1 MNKEE
6 ISSIAH
12 LLSVMKEDAEKLKE
26 AMDKRDAEKVA
37 SIKNEMLNLQ
47 SQINSLL

>member
-12 LLSVMKEDAEKLKE
+12 LLTVMKEDAGKLIE
-26 AMDKRDAEKVA
+26 AFDKKDAEKVA
-37 SIKNEMLNLQ
+37 SIKNEILNLQ
-47 SQINSLL
+47 SQINSLI

>member
-1 MNKEE
+1 MNKDE

-12 LLSVMKEDAEKLKE
+12 LLTVMKEDAEKLRE
-26 AMDKRDAEKVA
+26 AMEKKDAEKIT
-37 SIKNEMLNLQ
+37 SIKNEILNLQ